1 MGLFKKK
8 KGGGKKRGGKKRRG
22 KKRGGGKPNFSGQ
35 STSTQSSQQ
44 FNLPPT
50 FQNLTWGTPTLSS
63 MQLGP
68 QGGWNT
74 VAPYSAPFGKK
85 TLASTTARRAN
96 KLLNAKSP
104 EQAERKRKKFERAWE
119 REKWEQGREGRR
131 AERKEEKKIK
141 RQERR
146 EALAE
151 YYGGLARYQTLDG
164 RPLQYG
170 PTAAPGSGIVRRGFS
185 LNYQKH
191 NPRAYRENIQAYG
204 YA

>member
-1 MGLFKKK
+1 MATKKK
-8 KGGGKKRGGKKRRG
+8 KGGGG

-141 RQERR
+141 REERR

-151 YYGGLARYQTLDG
+151 YYGNLPQYRTLDG
-164 RPLQYG
+164 NPISRTPSG
-170 PTAAPGSGIVRRGFS
+170 PPGSGIRRSGFRMD
-185 LNYQKH
+185 YTKH
-191 NPRAYRENIQAYG
+191 APRAYRENIQAYG